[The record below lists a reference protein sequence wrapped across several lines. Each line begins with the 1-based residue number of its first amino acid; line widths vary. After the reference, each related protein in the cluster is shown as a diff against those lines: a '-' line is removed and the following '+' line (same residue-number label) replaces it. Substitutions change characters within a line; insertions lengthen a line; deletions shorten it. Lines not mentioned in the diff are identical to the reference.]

1 MRVEIESERAARA
14 AAEEVAL
21 RIQLEEVQAVME
33 SDRRERAAERA
44 ELEKFRKGSA
54 EMAAREAADAMVR
67 QHQLV
72 RTWLDIERRL
82 EEAKV
87 GLRVELWEV
96 GIRLEH
102 EAIWAKV
109 NGLPPAGQEDLF
121 LRVDAEHVLQRQQQ
135 QQRELC
141 QKIRLY
147 GNL

>member
-72 RTWLDIERRL
+72 RTWLDIEREL
-82 EEAKV
+82 EQAKV
-87 GLRVELWEV
+87 GLCVELWEV
-96 GIRLEH
+96 ALCPEH
-102 EAIWAKV
+102 EAVRAKV
-109 NGLPPAGQEDLF
+109 NGSPPAAPEDFF
-121 LRVDAEHVLQRQQQ
+121 LRVDAKHVVQR
-135 QQRELC
+135 
-141 QKIRLY
+141 
-147 GNL
+147 

>member
-72 RTWLDIERRL
+72 RTWLDIEREL
-82 EEAKV
+82 EQAKV
-87 GLRVELWEV
+87 GLCVELWEV
-96 GIRLEH
+96 ALCPEH
-102 EAIWAKV
+102 EAVRAKV
-109 NGLPPAGQEDLF
+109 NGSPPAAPEDFF
-121 LRVDAEHVLQRQQQ
+121 LRVDAKHVLQR
-135 QQRELC
+135 
-141 QKIRLY
+141 
-147 GNL
+147 

>member
-44 ELEKFRKGSA
+44 ELEKFRKEGA

-72 RTWLDIERRL
+72 RTWLDIEREL
-82 EEAKV
+82 EQAKV
-87 GLRVELWEV
+87 GLCVELWEV
-96 GIRLEH
+96 ALCPEH
-102 EAIWAKV
+102 EAVRAKV
-109 NGLPPAGQEDLF
+109 NGSPPAAPEDFF
-121 LRVDAEHVLQRQQQ
+121 LRVDAKHVLQR
-135 QQRELC
+135 
-141 QKIRLY
+141 
-147 GNL
+147 

>member
-14 AAEEVAL
+14 AAEDVAL

-72 RTWLDIERRL
+72 RTWLDIEREL
-82 EEAKV
+82 EQAKV
-87 GLRVELWEV
+87 GLCVELWEV
-96 GIRLEH
+96 ALCPEH
-102 EAIWAKV
+102 EAVRAKV
-109 NGLPPAGQEDLF
+109 NGSPPAAPEDFF
-121 LRVDAEHVLQRQQQ
+121 LRVDAKHVLQR
-135 QQRELC
+135 
-141 QKIRLY
+141 
-147 GNL
+147 